1 DAFGRDCFAVYRM
14 VEELFSDD
22 MPVLVQAEL
31 ERAKQTVDGIP
42 IALDP
47 LLQSLRA
54 PEQADIKQVVE
65 SESQDKVI
73 PVCWGAD
80 DWPQEVKLLEQNDG
94 IYHFQCNW
102 SANPRFAHELRCY
115 ITGLGERLLVDLDPD
130 NRTINRIVYEKGLS
144 IEESIKAGKYS
155 QAKINTQLSLQRG
168 SLNQRNTFIE
178 LLFNLEP
185 VIDAIIERANP
196 NQEMDEDDFDSSES
210 SPVELWQALSDT
222 EVDLRD
228 IVNIDSTDFQESP
241 SGCLLYPYT
250 TESGADL
257 SFELDDKI
265 IVYIKDKRE
274 SVQLGELRLS
284 ETTPNLLAIRFDFDA
299 ARKRISS
306 GSQLQLESIRDKSS
320 RELRQRAL
328 QRVIENKAEIPH
340 LPQYFDYH
348 QKPCMQQMQ
357 PRPSA
362 ETLRELYDQPGQRFN
377 EQQLMAFQQ
386 LVELG
391 PVGVLQGPPGTGK
404 TTFISKFI
412 HYLYQHCGVNNILL
426 VGQSHASVD
435 NVAIKARELCH
446 TKGMELDTVR
456 IGNELMIDEGM
467 LSVATKA
474 LQRQIQHK
482 FHREY
487 DLRVSSLG
495 KRLGMA
501 PLLVKQLCQLH
512 RTLNPLMV
520 TYGQYSRELDKV
532 DQTKSS
538 SISHQERLT
547 ELLEQSNQ
555 LKLRTQ
561 EIINSIFD
569 DSLLKTL
576 VYDETLIRQL
586 AEQIAIQCS

>member
-555 LKLRTQ
+555 L
-561 EIINSIFD
+561 
-569 DSLLKTL
+569 
-576 VYDETLIRQL
+576 
-586 AEQIAIQCS
+586 

>member
-576 VYDETLIRQL
+576 VYDETLI
-586 AEQIAIQCS
+586 

>member
-538 SISHQERLT
+538 SISH
-547 ELLEQSNQ
+547 
-555 LKLRTQ
+555 
-561 EIINSIFD
+561 
-569 DSLLKTL
+569 
-576 VYDETLIRQL
+576 
-586 AEQIAIQCS
+586 

>member
-1 DAFGRDCFAVYRM
+1 TDAFGRDCFAVYRM

-586 AEQIAIQCS
+586 AEQIAIQC

>member
-555 LKLRTQ
+555 LKLRT
-561 EIINSIFD
+561 
-569 DSLLKTL
+569 
-576 VYDETLIRQL
+576 
-586 AEQIAIQCS
+586 

>member
-547 ELLEQSNQ
+547 EL
-555 LKLRTQ
+555 
-561 EIINSIFD
+561 
-569 DSLLKTL
+569 
-576 VYDETLIRQL
+576 
-586 AEQIAIQCS
+586 

>member
-561 EIINSIFD
+561 EI
-569 DSLLKTL
+569 
-576 VYDETLIRQL
+576 
-586 AEQIAIQCS
+586 

>member
-377 EQQLMAFQQ
+377 
-386 LVELG
+386 
-391 PVGVLQGPPGTGK
+391 
-404 TTFISKFI
+404 
-412 HYLYQHCGVNNILL
+412 
-426 VGQSHASVD
+426 
-435 NVAIKARELCH
+435 
-446 TKGMELDTVR
+446 
-456 IGNELMIDEGM
+456 
-467 LSVATKA
+467 
-474 LQRQIQHK
+474 
-482 FHREY
+482 
-487 DLRVSSLG
+487 
-495 KRLGMA
+495 
-501 PLLVKQLCQLH
+501 
-512 RTLNPLMV
+512 
-520 TYGQYSRELDKV
+520 
-532 DQTKSS
+532 
-538 SISHQERLT
+538 
-547 ELLEQSNQ
+547 
-555 LKLRTQ
+555 
-561 EIINSIFD
+561 
-569 DSLLKTL
+569 
-576 VYDETLIRQL
+576 
-586 AEQIAIQCS
+586 

>member
-555 LKLRTQ
+555 
-561 EIINSIFD
+561 
-569 DSLLKTL
+569 
-576 VYDETLIRQL
+576 
-586 AEQIAIQCS
+586 

>member
-538 SISHQERLT
+538 SIS
-547 ELLEQSNQ
+547 
-555 LKLRTQ
+555 
-561 EIINSIFD
+561 
-569 DSLLKTL
+569 
-576 VYDETLIRQL
+576 
-586 AEQIAIQCS
+586 

>member
-520 TYGQYSRELDKV
+520 TYGQYSRELDK
-532 DQTKSS
+532 
-538 SISHQERLT
+538 
-547 ELLEQSNQ
+547 
-555 LKLRTQ
+555 
-561 EIINSIFD
+561 
-569 DSLLKTL
+569 
-576 VYDETLIRQL
+576 
-586 AEQIAIQCS
+586 